1 MNLSVENARFQY
13 PNRPPLFDNLSLSL
27 DTPCVMGVLG
37 ANGAGKTS
45 LLKCILGFEKWTQ
58 GRETLDGVDTATM
71 PAQEFWRQIAYV
83 PQAKGSPFSYTVEET
98 VLLGRSAHVS
108 FFGKPSAA
116 DREIAHQAIEFV
128 GIEPLMY
135 RPCSQLSGGQYQ
147 MVLIARALAAKP
159 KLLVMD
165 EPESN
170 LDFKNQL
177 RVLSCIRELAA
188 QGVGTLINTHYPAHA
203 LEVSDKALVLV
214 SNARAVYGNAEDV
227 LTEKTLSEAF
237 GVEVSIF
244 ENQLKTGKTILSV
257 AAQQL

>member
-1 MNLSVENARFQY
+1 
-13 PNRPPLFDNLSLSL
+13 
-27 DTPCVMGVLG
+27 
-37 ANGAGKTS
+37 
-45 LLKCILGFEKWTQ
+45 
-58 GRETLDGVDTATM
+58 
-71 PAQEFWRQIAYV
+71 
-83 PQAKGSPFSYTVEET
+83 
-98 VLLGRSAHVS
+98 
-108 FFGKPSAA
+108 
-116 DREIAHQAIEFV
+116 
-128 GIEPLMY
+128 
-135 RPCSQLSGGQYQ
+135 

-244 ENQLKTGKTILSV
+244 ENQLKTGKTVLSV